1 MSNHP
6 LSADQRAQFIAD
18 ARAKHYE
25 VTGQLGK
32 GGMGTVFAARDMHL
46 DREVALK
53 AIQPHLMSQ
62 PQAKKRFTDEMHT
75 MAKLN
80 HSGIVTIYAG
90 GITARGVPYF
100 AMELVKGQSLADYLR
115 QRSRPLSL
123 QETVRILRPIA
134 SALDYLH
141 FPPAD
146 RKTIVHRDIK
156 PGNILLSSEGA
167 KLTDF
172 GIALESEVTRYTA
185 EGLII
190 GTDAYMAPEL
200 FGGGASLN
208 QPAPGP
214 TPSSDRYA
222 LALVAFE
229 MCTGVSL
236 RDRFQAAAWRGPR
249 KIKLLGAPAH
259 KVFERALHDDPSRRF
274 TSSTEFL
281 DALLAPQESGKRSST
296 SKKVLATLGVI
307 VLGVGVGAALLWPS
321 TSPWEPSERVIAAAL
336 PALVSDEEGG
346 SGWREATCESARP
359 DEGQLAKI
367 VCRNG
372 AEAFTVVDYGTQES
386 RDEKIPAEGA
396 QRFSSA
402 GCSMRSAEISGTQV
416 PTFTV
421 LPDDETGRF
430 AVSLASDLAES
441 IRLSMPVC

>member
-1 MSNHP
+1 
-6 LSADQRAQFIAD
+6 
-18 ARAKHYE
+18 
-25 VTGQLGK
+25 
-32 GGMGTVFAARDMHL
+32 MGTVFAARDMHL

-53 AIQPHLMSQ
+53 AIQPQLISQ
-62 PQAKKRFTDEMHT
+62 PKAQKRFTDEMRT

-80 HSGIVTIYAG
+80 HPGIVTIYAG
-90 GITARGVPYF
+90 GITASGVPYF

-115 QRSRPLSL
+115 QRGQPLSL
-123 QETVRILRPIA
+123 RETVHILRPIA

-141 FPPAD
+141 SPSD
-146 RKTIVHRDIK
+146 RHGTIVHRDIK
-156 PGNILLSSEGA
+156 PGNILLSPEGA

-172 GIALESEVTRYTA
+172 GIALESEVTRCTA
-185 EGLII
+185 EGLVI

-200 FGGGASLN
+200 FGGGASLH

-249 KIKLLGAPAH
+249 KFKLQGAPARA
-259 KVFERALHDDPSRRF
+259 VFERALHDDPSRRF

-281 DALLAPQESGKRSST
+281 DALLAPQVSGKRSST

-307 VLGVGVGAALLWPS
+307 VLGVGVG
-321 TSPWEPSERVIAAAL
+321 AAL

-372 AEAFTVVDYGTQES
+372 AEAFTVADYGTQES

-402 GCSMRSAEISGTQV
+402 GCSMRSAEVPGTQV

-430 AVSLASDLAES
+430 AVSLSSDLAES
-441 IRLSMPVC
+441 IRLSMPVCQLSYRLDRQNNPATIHQLVSQI